1 MKKTIQLITAF
12 ALMSAAQSHAS
23 LALYDFASGSF
34 DSVDTDTDTTAG
46 ALSVGSGLTP
56 FTNDAANSFDG
67 GPSLGGS
74 LANFGFS
81 TNGSLATAISNND
94 YISFS
99 LDAGANTVDFTQ
111 LTFQLRANGGGANSA
126 NEYAV
131 FSDIGGFTLGS
142 DIASGAHSGAADFE
156 LQTLDLTSLTNVT
169 GETEFRIY
177 LFGANGGGANSAT
190 IYDNIDLQGTVTVVP
205 EPTSTALLGLGA
217 CALFLRRR
225 RA

>member
-12 ALMSAAQSHAS
+12 ALMSAAQSHAT
-23 LALYDFASGSF
+23 LALYDFANNSF
-34 DSVDTDTDTTAG
+34 ASVDTDTDTTANS
-46 ALSVGSGLTP
+46 LTVGSGLNAIT
-56 FTNDAANSFDG
+56 DVSANAFDG
-67 GPSLGGS
+67 GRSLGGA
-74 LANFGFS
+74 LGNFGFS
-81 TNGSLATAISNND
+81 TNGSLATAITNND

-99 LDAGANTVDFTQ
+99 LDAGSNIVDYTQ

-126 NEYAV
+126 DEYAV

-142 DIASGAHSGAADFE
+142 DIASGAHSGAAGFE
-156 LQTLDLTSLTNVT
+156 LQTLDLSSLTNVT

-177 LFGANGGGANSAT
+177 VFGADGGSGNSAT
-190 IYDNIDLQGTVTVVP
+190 IYDNINLEGTVTP